1 MKKALKTAPR
11 GTAFDYAGQR
21 WVVLEHNATGTL
33 CLTEKIVEDRAF
45 DDGNCN
51 DFSKSS
57 SLRYLNGPFLD
68 TLIDAAGCSS
78 AFLTSELDL
87 TTDDGLK
94 AAFAPFGEVTAV
106 RVVTD
111 RMTGRSKGFG
121 FVTMPDAAQA
131 QAAIDALNGHELDGR
146 TVRVNESQPKPREE
160 REGGFRGGRGGFGGG
175 RGGFRGGDRGPRRE
189 TRW

>member
-1 MKKALKTAPR
+1 MEIYVGNLA
-11 GTAFDYAGQR
+11 YA
-21 WVVLEHNATGTL
+21 T
-33 CLTEKIVEDRAF
+33 
-45 DDGNCN
+45 N
-51 DFSKSS
+51 D
-57 SLRYLNGPFLD
+57 
-68 TLIDAAGCSS
+68 
-78 AFLTSELDL
+78 E
-87 TTDDGLK
+87 GLK
-94 AAFAPFGEVTAV
+94 AAFAQFGEVTQV

-160 REGGFRGGRGGFGGG
+160 RGGFRGGRGGFGGG
-175 RGGFRGGDRGPRRE
+175 RGFGGGDRGGYGGRGPRRK

>member
-1 MKKALKTAPR
+1 MSPSRTKSTANLLTDVTQKCYNLR
-11 GTAFDYAGQR
+11 AWTEEAGAFEFGIKENKEQSKMEIYVGNLAYA
-21 WVVLEHNATGTL
+21 
-33 CLTEKIVEDRAF
+33 
-45 DDGNCN
+45 
-51 DFSKSS
+51 
-57 SLRYLNGPFLD
+57 
-68 TLIDAAGCSS
+68 
-78 AFLTSELDL
+78 

-94 AAFAPFGEVTAV
+94 AAFAAFGEVTAV

-160 REGGFRGGRGGFGGG
+160 RGGFRGGRGGFGGG
-175 RGGFRGGDRGPRRE
+175 RGGFGGGDRGPRRE

>member
-1 MKKALKTAPR
+1 VKRVLRGWCIKKNKELKQMEIYVGNLA
-11 GTAFDYAGQR
+11 YA
-21 WVVLEHNATGTL
+21 T
-33 CLTEKIVEDRAF
+33 
-45 DDGNCN
+45 N
-51 DFSKSS
+51 D
-57 SLRYLNGPFLD
+57 
-68 TLIDAAGCSS
+68 
-78 AFLTSELDL
+78 E
-87 TTDDGLK
+87 GLK
-94 AAFAPFGEVTAV
+94 AAFAAFGEVTAV

-160 REGGFRGGRGGFGGG
+160 RGPRGGFGGRGGRGGFGGG
-175 RGGFRGGDRGPRRE
+175 RGGFGGDRPRRE